1 MSDVQQM
8 PQGLAAIYL
17 KLARV
22 IKEVPAIERGQTA
35 NIGEDRDG
43 KPKYSYRYVDINSI
57 LGMLKPILDDNG
69 LALSQPIMTSNYGDV
84 TVMTVSTL
92 LIDTETG
99 DSLGFS
105 GPSFVLKGDPQAVGG
120 TITYY
125 RRYGIVSLFALEA
138 EDDDGAQASR
148 AVNQPGRR
156 TGAEEEIRTLIGA
169 MPPGAVPQFQH
180 DFRERFGSGLSDLP
194 ESRHGEALNWTR
206 KWQVP
211 PPDEAADI
219 TPTLTDGAGN
229 PVAAPVPPSGAPN
242 GLRAILAGLNAREVS
257 AVNEALKQRFGC
269 TSSRITEAQM
279 DEAVAVAEET
289 LSELR
294 GDDRDAHGY

>member
-206 KWQVP
+206 KWQIPSPSEVAP
-211 PPDEAADI
+211 EQGNAD
-219 TPTLTDGAGN
+219 P
-229 PVAAPVPPSGAPN
+229 APVPPSGAPN